1 MEIAGPAAAKLF
13 VSSATTDADIFLVLR
28 VFAPD
33 GREVVFSG
41 TVDPHTPVG
50 QGWLRA
56 SHRKLE
62 PRLSLPYR
70 PYHSHD
76 EALPLVPGEPVEVDV
91 EIWPTGIVIPSGY
104 RLALTVRGKDYEW
117 DGPGVR
123 LSNFKNE
130 LKGCGPFLHDDPQSR
145 PPELFGGA
153 VTLHSGPGRQSYLL
167 LPVIPPQR

>member
-1 MEIAGPAAAKLF
+1 MGTI
-13 VSSATTDADIFLVLR
+13 DA
-28 VFAPD
+28 
-33 GREVVFSG
+33 
-41 TVDPHTPVG
+41 
-50 QGWLRA
+50 
-56 SHRKLE
+56 
-62 PRLSLPYR
+62 RLSLPYR

-76 EALPLVPGEPVEVDV
+76 EVLPLHPGEPVELDV
-91 EIWPTGIVIPSGY
+91 EIWPTGIVIPPGY

-130 LKGCGPFLHDDPQSR
+130 LKGCGPFLHDDPKNR